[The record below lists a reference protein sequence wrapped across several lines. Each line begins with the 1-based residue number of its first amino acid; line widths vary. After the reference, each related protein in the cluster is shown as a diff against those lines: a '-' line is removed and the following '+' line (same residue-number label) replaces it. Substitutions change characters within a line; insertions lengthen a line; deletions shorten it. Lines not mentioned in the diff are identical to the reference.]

1 MSTTGLDVFDRTLHL
16 TNIWLDEVME
26 AVGPDRKL
34 AWHVLGG
41 VLRTLRDALPPELA
55 AHLAAQ
61 LPLLVRG
68 AYYERFQV
76 DHRPPRLDSEEEF
89 LARVAEQL
97 NGSRPVNLR
106 RAVGIVLRVMEQH
119 VAPGMSEKLKH
130 TLPHHIRALWPE
142 EAASPP

>member
-1 MSTTGLDVFDRTLHL
+1 MSTTGLEVFDRTLHL

-34 AWHVLGG
+34 AWHVLCA
-41 VLRTLRDALPPELA
+41 VLRTLRDRLPPELA

-76 DHRPPRLDSEEEF
+76 DHRPVAIDSEAAF
-89 LARVAEQL
+89 LDHVAAQL
-97 NGSRPVNLR
+97 EGTRPINLR
-106 RAVGIVLRVMEQH
+106 KATGIVLRVLQEH
-119 VAPGMSEKLKH
+119 VAPGMTEKLKH
-130 TLPHHIRALWPE
+130 ALPHDIRALWPA
-142 EAASPP
+142 EAALHP